1 MTKEEAK
8 ITLANL
14 KRYMSGGGAVDKS
27 VNKAIDM
34 AIEALGKSEPH
45 WIPVEQ
51 ELPKLRHDVLLTVF
65 FHEKWNV
72 AEGYRQDGEF
82 MFWNNGRLDSVLDEE
97 NRVIAWMPKP
107 EPYKP
112 TVPPECEG
120 DCGWCKPTV
129 IEKCKG
135 VTT

>member
-51 ELPKLRHDVLLTVF
+51 ALPEEPFGCLVAVWDEEPMTGEMFENLLPYFVG
-65 FHEKWNV
+65 W
-72 AEGYRQDGEF
+72 DGEQ
-82 MFWNNGRLDSVLDEE
+82 WNDGDGEQCPFE
-97 NRVIAWMPKP
+97 VIAWWGLP
-107 EPYKP
+107 EPYK
-112 TVPPECEG
+112 
-120 DCGWCKPTV
+120 
-129 IEKCKG
+129 G
-135 VTT
+135 VAE